1 MIGYASTTENDPA
14 EHLQRF
20 ASLGEFATGVAND
33 LRALLAPIE
42 QHALALHAE
51 ACGNDAAQAQLQNIL
66 DTVQLARN
74 LVHQMLIFSLGSTG
88 ERRSLSLGKVVRE
101 ALPLMRA
108 AVANTAML
116 RIAVDTNAPQVL
128 ADPVAIQRIL
138 LNLVLN
144 ASRTIRRPH
153 GVIEIGV
160 AGMMP
165 ADGRGPPFARLT
177 VADNGIGMDI
187 ATVGDLKQRFIE
199 PPSLSEG
206 PELGLRSVHQT
217 VCAQGGR
224 LQLDSEPDMGTTV
237 RIDLPAVSQQ
247 RAVLE

>member
-1 MIGYASTTENDPA
+1 MIGYASTTANDNA
-14 EHLQRF
+14 ERIQRF
-20 ASLGEFATGVAND
+20 ASLGEFAAGVAND
-33 LRALLAPIE
+33 LRALLMPIE
-42 QHALALHAE
+42 EHAVALHAE
-51 ACGNDAAQAQLQNIL
+51 ACGNGAAQARLQKIL
-66 DTVQLARN
+66 DSVELARN
-74 LVHQMLIFSLGSTG
+74 LVHQMLIFSHGSAS
-88 ERRSLSLGKVVRE
+88 ERRLLSLGTVVRE

-144 ASRTIRRPH
+144 ASRAIRRPH

-160 AGMMP
+160 AGMKS
-165 ADGRGPPFARLT
+165 ADGHGPQFVRLT

-187 ATVGDLKQRFIE
+187 ASVGDLKQRFTE

-206 PELGLRSVHQT
+206 AGPGLRTVHRT
-217 VCAQGGR
+217 VCAHGGR
-224 LQLDSEPDMGTTV
+224 LQLDSEPGGGTTL
-237 RIDLPAVSQQ
+237 RIDLPAASQQ
-247 RAVLE
+247 PAGLE

>member
-1 MIGYASTTENDPA
+1 MIGYASTTDNDNA
-14 EHLQRF
+14 ERMQRL
-20 ASLGEFATGVAND
+20 ASVGEFAAGVAND
-33 LRALLAPIE
+33 LRALLAPID

-51 ACGNDAAQAQLQNIL
+51 VFGNSAAQARLQKIL
-66 DTVQLARN
+66 DTVELARG
-74 LVHQMLIFSLGSTG
+74 LVHQLLIFSHGSTS

-144 ASRTIRRPH
+144 ASRAIRRPH
-153 GVIEIGV
+153 GVIEVGV
-160 AGMMP
+160 AGMKP
-165 ADGRGPPFARLT
+165 ADERGPQVVRLT

-199 PPSLSEG
+199 PPSLAEG
-206 PELGLRSVHQT
+206 TELGLRTVHHT
-217 VCAQGGR
+217 VFAHGGR
-224 LQLDSEPDMGTTV
+224 LQLDSEPGGGTTV
-237 RIDLPAVSQQ
+237 RIDLPAASQQ
-247 RAVLE
+247 PAGP

>member
-1 MIGYASTTENDPA
+1 MIGSASTTANDHA
-14 EHLQRF
+14 ERVQRF
-20 ASLGEFATGVAND
+20 ASLGEFAAGVAND
-33 LRALLAPIE
+33 LRALLAPID
-42 QHALALHAE
+42 QHAQALHAE
-51 ACGNDAAQAQLQNIL
+51 AGGNGAAQAQLRKIL
-66 DTVQLARN
+66 DTVELARG
-74 LVHQMLIFSLGSTG
+74 LVDQVLIFSHGSIS

-116 RIAVDTNAPQVL
+116 RIAVDSNAPQVS

-144 ASRTIRRPH
+144 ASRAIRRPH

-160 AGMMP
+160 AGMTS
-165 ADGRGPPFARLT
+165 ADGHGPQFVRLT

-187 ATVGDLKQRFIE
+187 ATMGDLKQLFIE

-206 PELGLRSVHQT
+206 AGMGLRTVHRT
-217 VCAQGGR
+217 VFAHGGR
-224 LQLDSEPDMGTTV
+224 VQLESEPGGGTTV
-237 RIDLPAVSQQ
+237 RIDLPAASQPP
-247 RAVLE
+247 AVLE